1 VPWTETDSLSFTVR
15 FEEGDEECAERTL
28 DLLEELRLKLEER
41 FERVPGG
48 VTAILHPS
56 SGWLAAAHPFLP
68 AARVVAAPAGRRYLT
83 GWATR
88 TELHTLTD
96 RALERRAAGPDSL
109 RALLDTSGRLY
120 AQLVLAANNPKLPP
134 PWGPRSFRRY
144 LRWAWLV
151 EGGAQFYAGQY
162 PRFRPAVLRRL
173 NEGPP
178 PSFPPSP
185 RDAIV
190 LGGSVFDLLDHEV
203 GRHACDLLV
212 GRLPKAGPR
221 AALETA
227 FGAPVAEIE
236 PAWREHVEML
246 ASGSTSGP
254 VGRLA
259 DTPLSG

>member
-1 VPWTETDSLSFTVR
+1 MPWTETDSLSFTVR

-28 DLLEELRLKLEER
+28 DRLEELRLKLEER

-68 AARVVAAPAGRRYLT
+68 AARLAAAPAGRRYLA

-96 RALERRAAGPDSL
+96 SALERRAGGPDSL
-109 RALLDTSGRLY
+109 RALLGTSERLY
-120 AQLVLAANNPKLPP
+120 AQLVLAANNTKLPP
-134 PWGPRSFRRY
+134 IWTPRRFARY
-144 LRWAWLV
+144 LRWAWLI

-162 PRFRPAVLRRL
+162 ASFRPAVLRRL
-173 NEGPP
+173 NEGAR
-178 PSFPPSP
+178 PSFPPSA
-185 RDAIV
+185 RDAII

-212 GRLPKAGPR
+212 ARLPKAGPR
-221 AALETA
+221 TAIETA
-227 FGAPVAEIE
+227 FGASVGEIE
-236 PAWREHVEML
+236 PVWRDHVETI
-246 ASGSTSGP
+246 AQGSATGSFE
-254 VGRLA
+254 RLSEPS
-259 DTPLSG
+259 PL